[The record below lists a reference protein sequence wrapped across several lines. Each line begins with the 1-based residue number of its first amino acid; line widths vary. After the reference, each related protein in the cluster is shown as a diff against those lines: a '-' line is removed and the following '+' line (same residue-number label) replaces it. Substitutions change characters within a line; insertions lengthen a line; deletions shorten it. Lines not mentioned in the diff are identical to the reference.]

1 MNFTTNRL
9 SVPDSIGS
17 TTGGAIPDSAEE
29 ITVTNH
35 NLITALVSGHGECE
49 LDDKCAD
56 GMRDEIPEMRTR
68 GGIPPCSEYTERER
82 KNEHKWG
89 TELNTNLG
97 GKLIHP
103 KSATGNYQKIRMCT
117 ELSGKELSNFG
128 FNSSNIWKFT
138 GPMSSESYFEH

>member
-35 NLITALVSGHGECE
+35 NLITALVSGHGECG
-49 LDDKCAD
+49 LNDKCTNSV
-56 GMRDEIPEMRTR
+56 RDEMPEMCTR
-68 GGIPPCSEYTERER
+68 RGIPPCSEYTERER
-82 KNEHKWG
+82 ENEH
-89 TELNTNLG
+89 ERNIEFNTDLS

-117 ELSGKELSNFG
+117 DLF
-128 FNSSNIWKFT
+128 
-138 GPMSSESYFEH
+138 FEMLTQNKKKII